1 MLDIRTAF
9 ALFGLVAMA
18 GPAFAQN
25 APAEPPEPPKRPP
38 IAAPAQSAAVA
49 APAQLAA
56 PAPAPAA
63 PTGGDVPPPPEFV
76 SGGQP
81 LEVDVHP
88 VNPRAI
94 SPADKATL
102 DQIDKYFNSIRVM
115 SGKFVQIGA
124 DGQRITGS
132 FWVSKPGRMRFDYDP
147 PSPLQLLA
155 DGTSVAVRN
164 RKLNTQD
171 LYLIS
176 QTPLRFLLADSIDL
190 IQDSRVIALGREQ
203 AGVSVVLEEKSSIG
217 GSARIQ
223 LSFPAPSFTLRQ
235 WTITDAQGYDTT
247 VTITSLDTTS
257 RPPDRIFYIDQT
269 RILK

>member
-1 MLDIRTAF
+1 MPAIRTVIAALGF
-9 ALFGLVAMA
+9 AALA
-18 GPAFAQN
+18 GPALAQDV
-25 APAEPPEPPKRPP
+25 PEPPKKPP
-38 IAAPAQSAAVA
+38 VAAQSAAVA
-49 APAQLAA
+49 Q
-56 PAPAPAA
+56 PAPLSPANN
-63 PTGGDVPPPPEFV
+63 DVPPPPELA
-76 SGGQP
+76 SGQP
-81 LEVDVHP
+81 LEVDMHP

-94 SPADKATL
+94 SATDAATI

-132 FWVSKPGRMRFDYDP
+132 FWVSKPGKMRFDYDS

-171 LYLIS
+171 LYLIN
-176 QTPLRFLLADSIDL
+176 QTPLRFLLADRINL
-190 IQDSRVIALGREQ
+190 IQDSRILAVGREQ
-203 AGVSVVLEEKSSIG
+203 SGISVVVEEKSSIG

-223 LSFPAPSFTLRQ
+223 LSFPAPTYALRQ
-235 WTITDAQGYDTT
+235 WTITDAQGYETT
-247 VTITSLDTTS
+247 VTINGVDTSS